1 MSVLEVFCNLGL
13 AALGVALLY
22 FGAEFLVRGGV
33 SLALKARVSRLVIG
47 LTLAAFATSSPEL
60 VVSIDSALNGS
71 ADISLGNVIGSNICN
86 VALILGLCAV
96 LRPMPFH
103 ANLKKFDLPVM
114 MFAVLALTG
123 FYFLNGGVNRPEG
136 ALFFVCIL
144 AYTSLNVILS
154 KRQSKREAAV
164 GAPEN
169 GAESGVDPE
178 VAESMKKPLGIPLAI
193 LAVAGGVA
201 MLVFGAKSFLHAAV
215 AFADALRINKAITGL
230 TIVAVGTS
238 LPELATS
245 FVAALK
251 GENDIA
257 IGNIVGSNIFNVFC
271 ILGIVPMISP
281 LKGEDIAWL
290 DFAVMLGV
298 SGALF
303 LFGMFGKRLNRF
315 QGALL
320 LLAYVAYT
328 AYLVANVKPA
338 AEEPPD
344 AAAPETVREE
354 PAAPR
359 PQSGEEDGVAP
370 GDAALFSLPME
381 DPLASGTPR
390 GYSIV

>member
-1 MSVLEVFCNLGL
+1 MPTLELFRNLGL

-22 FGAEFLVRGGV
+22 YGAEYLVRGGV
-33 SLALKARVSRLVIG
+33 SLALKARISRLVIG
-47 LTLAAFATSSPEL
+47 LTLAAFATSAPEL
-60 VVSIDSALNGS
+60 VVSIDSALRGS
-71 ADISLGNVIGSNICN
+71 ADISLGNVVGSNICN

-103 ANLKKFDLPVM
+103 ANLKRFDLPVM
-114 MFAVLALTG
+114 MFAMLALTG
-123 FYFLNGGVNRPEG
+123 FYFLSHGINRWEG
-136 ALFFVCIL
+136 AFFFLCIL
-144 AYTSLNVILS
+144 TYTTLNVILS
-154 KRQSKREAAV
+154 KKQEAKKAAE
-164 GAPEN
+164 GEAGCE
-169 GAESGVDPE
+169 GESGIDPE
-178 VAESMKKPLGIPLAI
+178 VAESIEKPLGVPLAV

-201 MLVFGAKSFLHAAV
+201 MLVFGAKSFLIAAV
-215 AFADALRINKAITGL
+215 AFANALGVSDAVTGL

-281 LKGEDIAWL
+281 LMGQSIRGL

-303 LFGMFGKRLNRF
+303 LFGMFGKRLNRI

-320 LLAYVAYT
+320 LLTYIAYT
-328 AYLVANVKPA
+328 AYLVMHHA
-338 AEEPPD
+338 
-344 AAAPETVREE
+344 
-354 PAAPR
+354 
-359 PQSGEEDGVAP
+359 
-370 GDAALFSLPME
+370 
-381 DPLASGTPR
+381 
-390 GYSIV
+390 